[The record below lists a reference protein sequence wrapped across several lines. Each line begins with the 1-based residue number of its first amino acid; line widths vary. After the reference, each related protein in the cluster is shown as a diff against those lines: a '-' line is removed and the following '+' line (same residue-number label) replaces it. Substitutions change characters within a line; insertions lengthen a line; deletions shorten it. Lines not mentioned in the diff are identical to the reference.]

1 MRFFVPIVFLVVAAY
16 VYWHNANSDGEV
28 LMLAFMG
35 VLFPSMKGS
44 AVAMG
49 QATSA
54 LLGGLGLLL
63 LLRAALR
70 PTHSRDEMG

>member
-1 MRFFVPIVFLVVAAY
+1 MRFFVPIVFLVVAGY
-16 VYWHNANSDGEV
+16 VWWHNAHSDGEV
-28 LMLAFMG
+28 LILAFMG
-35 VLFPSMKGS
+35 VLIPSIKGN
-44 AVAMG
+44 AEAMG

-54 LLGGLGLLL
+54 LLGGIGLIL